1 MCVPVAI
8 SIFTIQEK
16 KPKRRET
23 KSFTF
28 EVSSPAKGVS
38 PPQLPVA
45 QSTPVVDNEVAVT
58 EPADPTDSSPED
70 GQDVAIT
77 ESTSM
82 NSVTSVSSTS
92 DDIVLPHPSPEVK
105 ILLNVDSYDRA
116 DPPSNSAAVN
126 DNNVHTSGLSHKVC

>member
-1 MCVPVAI
+1 MDKTEAELI
-8 SIFTIQEK
+8 TDK
-16 KPKRRET
+16 
-23 KSFTF
+23 
-28 EVSSPAKGVS
+28 
-38 PPQLPVA
+38 
-45 QSTPVVDNEVAVT
+45 DVAVT
-58 EPADPTDSSPED
+58 EPADPTDSPPED